1 MLTGAAWLNVL
12 SYGFTGL
19 FLFIDAIIYWFIS
32 ILFGLFETLASARIF
47 TQSMYQDFANKIYV
61 VIGVVML
68 FYLTYALLKSL
79 INPDDI
85 GKNTSKIAI
94 NLIVSL
100 ILLGVVPIIFDYAF
114 NIQDA
119 IIEEHVID
127 RLIFDEDQAN
137 LSNKGIESA
146 WNVMNA
152 FINPENVEIE
162 GEGHIN
168 LPLIYQPGGVMLSP
182 FFKGETYKWS
192 EFRTKVLDGSI
203 TFLNVTDFVEDIH
216 KDDDVVYIP
225 IVGSICG
232 IFLAY
237 VLISFCIDLGIRVA
251 KLAFFQIIAPIPIIL
266 RIVPEKKSVFDNW
279 IKKLIAVFME
289 VFIRMFI
296 MYIIVYLTAGIFRGK
311 AALPD
316 DIGMIAMV
324 IVVMGLFAFAKE
336 APKLIGEVIGIDS
349 GNIKLGIGGKLAAGG
364 AFGIGAMLGGGLKTG
379 VRSIAGAHPIKNIK
393 ETKGFYNKA
402 KIISST
408 AAGAVTG
415 LTNGVIGSAKAGFT
429 AKNLK
434 EAMTAVT
441 EGNKKAEEKRMK
453 KENYK
458 ANHGGNI
465 KGIIGGHTLDLIDD
479 VKIKVGLELNIEEL
493 KGVQSK
499 INEVTNARKA
509 IDDRLDAILQKNKN
523 KFTSRKNYQVAGVGQ
538 FLKYSDLLNEIEIM
552 KSTGE
557 TSSGNKVTSQ
567 MLSDM
572 DKTAYNMKESMKAD
586 ILAGYDL
593 ENNPQVKFSKNDF
606 KLNYDAQLESLV
618 TDYRTKAYQN
628 IKTIS
633 DNADTSIP
641 LVKNSLNNL
650 TNYAVDNKEQ
660 SIYDFVTSDNV
671 VNFFDKT
678 SNDALKSASRTADIK
693 VAARYQEEAKKGKQ

>member
-1 MLTGAAWLNVL
+1 MLTGAAWFNVF

-79 INPDDI
+79 INPDDF

-168 LPLIYQPGGVMLSP
+168 LPLIYQPGADMLNKI
-182 FFKGETYKWS
+182 FKGQTYKWS

-216 KDDDVVYIP
+216 KDNDVVYIP
-225 IVGSICG
+225 VVGSICG

-237 VLISFCIDLGIRVA
+237 VLVSFCIDLGIRVA

-296 MYIIVYLTAGIFRGK
+296 MYIIVYLTAAIFRGK
-311 AALPD
+311 AALPN

-336 APKLIGEVIGIDS
+336 APKLISEVIGIDS

-364 AFGIGAMLGGGLKTG
+364 AFGIGAMLGGGITSLMQNATHG
-379 VRSIAGAHPIKNIK
+379 VSN
-393 ETKGFYNKA
+393 FNKA
-402 KIISST
+402 EGFK
-408 AAGAVTG
+408 
-415 LTNGVIGSAKAGFT
+415 AKAMAAIRGTGSLVAGTASGTTNAVKNGAFN
-429 AKNLK
+429 AKNTKEMRNSARQGSEQALK
-434 EAMTAVT
+434 NRGERESYRAT
-441 EGNKKAEEKRMK
+441 
-453 KENYK
+453 
-458 ANHGGNI
+458 HGGNLRGVI
-465 KGIIGGHTLDLIDD
+465 KGHASDFISNVGTWATGGAAGILGKVAYEEEFKDSYNDFQAIYENASYKAMESQLEQYKAMHKAGDNFTQNGTPIQDAIANLEGEMMKARMKAVASNSQAAAYSMYNIYQKAQKDPVLAKNIGLKVDMAKDLVLRGNQVIDKSTNKEVDLSKLFEIIEGSAANNIVYNRNTDEFLDANTNLNVDFNSMAQAAD
-479 VKIKVGLELNIEEL
+479 GL
-493 KGVQSK
+493 KDGMKHQK
-499 INEVTNARKA
+499 KKA
-509 IDDRLDAILQKNKN
+509 INAI
-523 KFTSRKNYQVAGVGQ
+523 
-538 FLKYSDLLNEIEIM
+538 
-552 KSTGE
+552 
-557 TSSGNKVTSQ
+557 
-567 MLSDM
+567 
-572 DKTAYNMKESMKAD
+572 
-586 ILAGYDL
+586 
-593 ENNPQVKFSKNDF
+593 
-606 KLNYDAQLESLV
+606 
-618 TDYRTKAYQN
+618 
-628 IKTIS
+628 
-633 DNADTSIP
+633 NADKVSIDY
-641 LVKNSLNNL
+641 KEAIKKKEANTNN
-650 TNYAVDNKEQ
+650 
-660 SIYDFVTSDNV
+660 
-671 VNFFDKT
+671 
-678 SNDALKSASRTADIK
+678 
-693 VAARYQEEAKKGKQ
+693 KK